1 MSIET
6 ALIDISIA
14 ISAMNCTFVSPEMAA
29 VWSIGFVISHILP
42 AAGRTQPVIAT
53 LSQRAACAKFEVR

>member
-1 MSIET
+1 
-6 ALIDISIA
+6 
-14 ISAMNCTFVSPEMAA
+14 MNCTFVSPEMAA